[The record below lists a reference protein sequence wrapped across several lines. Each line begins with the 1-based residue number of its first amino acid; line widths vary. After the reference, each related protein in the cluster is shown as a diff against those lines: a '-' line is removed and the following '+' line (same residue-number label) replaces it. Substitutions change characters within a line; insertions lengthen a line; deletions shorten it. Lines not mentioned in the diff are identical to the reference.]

1 MSDVVIETDRL
12 IIRDVALP
20 DGEAFIHMAS
30 AGSLNDVGFDKGCG
44 SLMDDWIIDMNSRL
58 KGLYGRNISNE
69 WDYLIQ
75 IKIRGD
81 QKVCGVAFGKNRV
94 FIH

>member
-1 MSDVVIETDRL
+1 
-12 IIRDVALP
+12 
-20 DGEAFIHMAS
+20 
-30 AGSLNDVGFDKGCG
+30 
-44 SLMDDWIIDMNSRL
+44 MNSSL

-81 QKVCGVAFGKNRV
+81 QKVAKQNPEEYEPWQQALMCAVGQKCDWTDRAYLNPILEYIGISR
-94 FIH
+94 